1 MSLLESFS
9 CLEDIFFDKVLA
21 ESKKITLFARA
32 LSNYPLSIVT
42 CQIVIYPLSIMKYNL
57 FSLAALAATAAL
69 TIGSCTQPEPQP
81 EFCLGADISWS
92 TAQEARGEQYY
103 DFDGQPKDAF
113 TLCREMGLDAVRLRV
128 WVDPKE
134 HDGHKWC
141 DAQDVLAKAL
151 RAKAQ
156 GMDVMI
162 DFHYSDF
169 WADPAKQCIP
179 AAWEKHSY
187 DEMRQDVREHTLS
200 VLQLLKTHDIEPRW
214 VQVGNET
221 SNGMLWSVER
231 DSITGWEIKDEHGNT
246 TITQSMGHW
255 ERNPEQYAGF
265 FRSGAEAVKEVFP
278 NAKVIVHLDNGF
290 DKELYVKNLD
300 ILRRGGCKWDVVGM
314 SLYPYWAMQ
323 GHPERTAQG
332 VIDSTLVN
340 IGLVAERYDCDVMI
354 VETGFAVYD
363 DQPEVMA
370 EGRAQL
376 EQIIRRARTE
386 TNGRCLG
393 VFYWEP
399 LCRPSQYRLGAF
411 GEDGKPTEIMK
422 AFKAAADHT

>member
-1 MSLLESFS
+1 MSLLESFFMPGRH
-9 CLEDIFFDKVLA
+9 FFDKDLA
-21 ESKKITLFARA
+21 ESKKITLFARTYYP
-32 LSNYPLSIVT
+32 LSLSIVT
-42 CQIVIYPLSIMKYNL
+42 IVIYLLSIMKYNL

-81 EFCLGADISWS
+81 EFSLGADISWS

-255 ERNPEQYAGF
+255 ELNPEQYAGF
-265 FRSGAEAVKEVFP
+265 FRSGAEAIKEVFP

-323 GHPERTAQG
+323 GHPERNADQ
-332 VIDSTLVN
+332 VITDCMANIRRLAVST
-340 IGLVAERYDCDVMI
+340 GKDVMI
-354 VETGFAVYD
+354 VETGMEVD
-363 DQPEVMA
+363 VEHPEVME
-370 EGRAQL
+370 EGRRQL
-376 EQIIRRARTE
+376 ARIVQEARTQ
-386 TNGRCLG
+386 TDGHCRG

-399 LCRPSQYRLGAF
+399 QTLPGGYRLGAF
-411 GEDGKPTEIMK
+411 DQHGAPTAIMDGFVE
-422 AFKAAADHT
+422 